1 MSKKLFRSQNQKV
14 IGGVCGG
21 IAEYFNI
28 DPVIVRIIFVVSIFG
43 WGSSILVYIL
53 AMIIVPKNQI
63 AFNNAYAPPFN
74 PKSNTYEQNA
84 EFNSENANYDWQ
96 QSNYNE
102 PQETSNSKAKN
113 FIGITLIGI
122 GAMILL
128 ENYFDFLEFEFIFP
142 SILIA
147 IGFYIL
153 INRKS

>member
-1 MSKKLFRSQNQKV
+1 
-14 IGGVCGG
+14 
-21 IAEYFNI
+21 
-28 DPVIVRIIFVVSIFG
+28 
-43 WGSSILVYIL
+43 
-53 AMIIVPKNQI
+53 MIIVPKNQV

-74 PKSNTYEQNA
+74 PESNAYERNA
-84 EFNSENANYDWQ
+84 EFNSENVNYDWQ
-96 QSNYNE
+96 QTDINE

-113 FIGITLIGI
+113 FIGVVLIAI

-153 INRKS
+153 INKKN